1 MRGNRHT
8 IVLVSIMLLHFIGAR
23 TEAAYFVFSKKGNVR
38 SGAGT
43 KYRVVGQLEKDT
55 IVGIPDTF
63 TDYEAKWIAI
73 DEKIRPDDN
82 TNGEKVIY
90 SKWVHRSLGVVIK
103 GDLDEVEK
111 YFAIRES
118 GWTEDMQELIL
129 TGKVEIGMTT
139 HMVFYAWGRPDR
151 VKQITESEENA
162 EMWVYEKRTPKIQY
176 LLFKDGILTEMKHS
190 QN

>member
-1 MRGNRHT
+1 MDELRNKYSINFSYNDKKLPLKKSIIFDRT
-8 IVLVSIMLLHFIGAR
+8 VLSLREIL
-23 TEAAYFVFSKKGNVR
+23 KKLSEDAQIEFYIHNDIIILR
-38 SGAGT
+38 P
-43 KYRVVGQLEKDT
+43 K
-55 IVGIPDTF
+55 IPKNM
-63 TDYEAKWIAI
+63 YIINGYIE
-73 DEKIRPDDN
+73 DN

-90 SKWVHRSLGVVIK
+90 SKWVHRSIGVVIK
-103 GDLDEVEK
+103 GDLDEVER

-151 VKQITESEENA
+151 VKQTKESEENA
-162 EMWVYEKRTPKIQY
+162 EMWVYEKRSSKIQY
-176 LLFKDGILTEMKHS
+176 LLFRAGILIEVKHS